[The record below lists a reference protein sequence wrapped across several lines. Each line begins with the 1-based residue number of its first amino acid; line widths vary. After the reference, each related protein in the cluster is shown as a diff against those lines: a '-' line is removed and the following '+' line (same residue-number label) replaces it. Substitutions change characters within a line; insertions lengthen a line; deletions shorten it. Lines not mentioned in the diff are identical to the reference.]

1 MSFGLLC
8 RILARDGASI
18 GFCSTSLTVNF
29 GASTGLGCYFKWF
42 TRDVRR
48 SRLALFGFAELV
60 EVSYGL

>member
-18 GFCSTSLTVNF
+18 GFCSTGSLTVNF
-29 GASTGLGCYFKWF
+29 GASTGLGCYFKWL
-42 TRDVRR
+42 TREDRR

-60 EVSYGL
+60 EVS